1 MIEIPVRVRD
11 ALKSGAY
18 RNNYKV
24 VVLDQN
30 GNEDFT
36 IDNDNLVEESVT
48 VDERMCSTDTLKFG
62 LCEGTN
68 IEFQYFGY
76 PNITGRKVKL
86 YIDVTYR
93 DESHTLKE
101 YEIPLGWFDIKECSR
116 QAETGIIK
124 ASGYNK
130 LLSDYLDQDLTEAV
144 KEIVATG
151 ENGVTG
157 SASVQHIMDVL
168 LKGYSIETAE
178 ESTGKVSIPS
188 ALWSRGYFGN
198 SGYRVVGTSNF
209 IHVIISDFYL
219 DINNA
224 TTADYFRFEIFVDKL
239 REKFKTWCP
248 YLNSI
253 VAIQDE
259 THVLEEFINN
269 GFSSGF
275 EGVDAQ
281 YCCGYYEVDSIALG
295 GSSSTG
301 YYHLP
306 IFKKI
311 FAKTDYIKTQYATNL
326 NVSGDYPHPIR
337 IYIPVMWVQNT
348 SADSYTPTAAQ
359 VTTCNARAT
368 EIINAINEYIVVYKK
383 KLSEMEKY
391 KVTSANVSSITNGL
405 TLRALQSAT
414 FELSAQY
421 GKLDRVT
428 DLFSG
433 VNLNGGRL
441 YPSET
446 LYPSNDLYPR
456 SNSEHIIRANYSQLW
471 ADEGN
476 VRKFRNLI
484 VTYKDSTTNQ
494 DATITAIVNA
504 DGTDDYI
511 MSDNWLLKNL
521 AWTQAQVNTYVNGMV
536 EAMRGVTWFPF
547 QMWLAGLPYIEAG
560 DEIEI
565 TSGGLVYPSYVL
577 TRTLKGI
584 QDLQDTYTN
593 GTLNIF

>member
-18 RNNYKV
+18 RNNYRV
-24 VVLDQN
+24 VVLDQD

-68 IEFQYFGY
+68 IEFQYFDY

-144 KEIVATG
+144 KNIVTNG
-151 ENGVTG
+151 ESGVSG
-157 SASVQHIMDVL
+157 SASIQHILDSL
-168 LKGYSIETAE
+168 LYGYSIKTE
-178 ESTGKVSIPS
+178 EKADAKTRKSPIDTLGYASYSIPHTV
-188 ALWSRGYFGN
+188 ADNRC
-198 SGYRVVGTSNF
+198 
-209 IHVIISDFYL
+209 IHIGLTRIRYSIEDISES
-219 DINNA
+219 
-224 TTADYFRFEIFVDKL
+224 DYYAFELFAKQLRDKI
-239 REKFKTWCP
+239 KTWCP
-248 YLNSI
+248 YLSETIDSI
-253 VAIQDE
+253 SNQPGTPITIEQLID
-259 THVLEEFINN
+259 N
-269 GFSSGF
+269 GFNNDFGSHISISNFNVYAKNGKAIYTDSF
-275 EGVDAQ
+275 EGEDVKYKPFVTNILTSWAAWQTTPIELVIPVLWYKNTNYNYEDLTDAQ
-281 YCCGYYEVDSIALG
+281 VNTCKSR
-295 GSSSTG
+295 GSE
-301 YYHLP
+301 
-306 IFKKI
+306 I
-311 FAKTDYIKTQYATNL
+311 L
-326 NVSGDYPHPIR
+326 NTLESVK
-337 IYIPVMWVQNT
+337 
-348 SADSYTPTAAQ
+348 
-359 VTTCNARAT
+359 
-368 EIINAINEYIVVYKK
+368 VYKRI
-383 KLSEMEKY
+383 LSEMEKY

-446 LYPSNDLYPR
+446 LYPANDLYPR

-521 AWTQAQVNTYVNGMV
+521 AWTQAQVNNYISGMV